1 MSFIERFRCIL
12 PVTGFIRHMYVCTF
26 PAGMHCCDGSDL
38 KVFLCLS
45 LQVNPEI
52 VPELEKHGL
61 RFVGQDETQKRM
73 EIMELPGEGG
83 MG

>member
-1 MSFIERFRCIL
+1 MS
-12 PVTGFIRHMYVCTF
+12 
-26 PAGMHCCDGSDL
+26 
-38 KVFLCLS
+38 LS
-45 LQVNPEI
+45 VQVNPEI

-83 MG
+83 MR